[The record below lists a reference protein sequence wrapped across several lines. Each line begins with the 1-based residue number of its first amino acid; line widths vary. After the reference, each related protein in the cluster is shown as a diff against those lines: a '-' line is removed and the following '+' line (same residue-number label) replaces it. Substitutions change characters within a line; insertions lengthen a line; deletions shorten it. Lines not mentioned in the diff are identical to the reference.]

1 MLNIPSSVDDPSY
14 RYKMPR
20 IVSKKEGR
28 GNGSKTGIM
37 NMGDVARAVKRDP
50 VYLTKFFGYEL
61 GAQSSYTNKE
71 NEGERVVINGH
82 HDTPVFQTLV
92 DKFIEK
98 YVLCS
103 GCNLPEIDMVVNKKG
118 LIVATCKACGW
129 NGELDNGHKL
139 ASYIQKNPPGS
150 GIGFDAEKANKK
162 TKEDRQ
168 KERAEKAKKKKK
180 DGDDDETASYQSE
193 EEEKEKKEKKEK
205 KDKKDKKEKKE
216 KKSKKE
222 KKEKLEDDDDE
233 VKEHKSK
240 KEKKDKKDK
249 KEKKEKKDKKEKNE
263 KKKAASDS
271 EDGASEKSSDEEE
284 DLKYDDEVMRSLVA
298 DMCVFVQKEKDKL
311 TVAKFFEEVRTLQ
324 VTKNFDHKLRMFV
337 VVSALFPDGTLSAD
351 GVKGRTKYIKEFI
364 KNAKM
369 SFADWIWGFETY
381 LAANPTATKTWAMTL
396 KALYDEDLAEEDQI
410 LSYYKKDHDTPGFE
424 ASKKAVGPF
433 LKWLETTDDSDDDD
447 SDSDSDSD

>member
-1 MLNIPSSVDDPSY
+1 
-14 RYKMPR
+14 
-20 IVSKKEGR
+20 
-28 GNGSKTGIM
+28 
-37 NMGDVARAVKRDP
+37 
-50 VYLTKFFGYEL
+50 
-61 GAQSSYTNKE
+61 
-71 NEGERVVINGH
+71 
-82 HDTPVFQTLV
+82 
-92 DKFIEK
+92 
-98 YVLCS
+98 
-103 GCNLPEIDMVVNKKG
+103 
-118 LIVATCKACGW
+118 
-129 NGELDNGHKL
+129 
-139 ASYIQKNPPGS
+139 
-150 GIGFDAEKANKK
+150 
-162 TKEDRQ
+162 
-168 KERAEKAKKKKK
+168 
-180 DGDDDETASYQSE
+180 
-193 EEEKEKKEKKEK
+193 
-205 KDKKDKKEKKE
+205 
-216 KKSKKE
+216 
-222 KKEKLEDDDDE
+222 LEDDDDE